1 MFLSIEKGI
10 FFHILSYIFAVECQ
24 IPVIYCLEALVTNVD
39 TKAGYQPVIGHG

>member
-24 IPVIYCLEALVTNVD
+24 IPVIVVTGLNVATTTD
-39 TKAGYQPVIGHG
+39 FEK